1 MYTPQHIDNNKTF
14 LPYASRTYKYRI
26 QKQKYTLGDDFNL
39 VTGDTELIGQDDK
52 EQLNTL
58 NNLINIT
65 ALKNVYKK
73 THLSFTET
81 THYSRTH
88 HIAARLDRIYTHE
101 SITVNKVKH
110 LAQTLTFT
118 NHIIVIVRLKINP
131 THRTNDTYWKLNNTL
146 LENCESVA
154 EIKKLAAEYTQRALN
169 TYALEHWEDF

>member
-1 MYTPQHIDNNKTF
+1 M
-14 LPYASRTYKYRI
+14 
-26 QKQKYTLGDDFNL
+26 
-39 VTGDTELIGQDDK
+39 VTGDTELIGQDDRKMKRLKHDK

-58 NNLINIT
+58 NNLIKIT
-65 ALKNVYKK
+65 ALKDVYTK

-88 HIAARLDRIYTHE
+88 HSAARLDRIYTHE

-118 NHIIVIVRLKINP
+118 NHKIVIVRLKINP

-154 EIKKLAAEYTQRALN
+154 EIRKLAAKYTQRALN
-169 TYALEHWEDF
+169 TYALEHWEDFKYMVREYSIKIEEL